1 MDDFLKAIISFP
13 KQLKPVFP
21 LSQKIQARGK
31 KPDGIIICGVGGSAL
46 AGETIKALIPELN
59 IPVPI
64 IVWKNYDLPYHFFR
78 NPLLIFVSFS
88 GNTEETISSFNKTK
102 KYKLKAVIT
111 SGGRLQKLARKENCP
126 LIIIPQEKLL
136 SRQAVGY
143 MLFAELKILKD
154 FFPQIKIPNI
164 KLDVYKSKV
173 EGQKL
178 ARKINRKIPLIYASR
193 QNYFLAHYWKVNFNE
208 TASLPA
214 FCHFLPE
221 LSHNEIA
228 GFSQKK
234 VNKNFF
240 AVFLIDRS
248 DSDRIKKK
256 SLVTQKFLKRKGVD
270 SIIIKGKDS
279 RVKNTFTS
287 FVLSNWTSYWLAK
300 LKKIDPNSGNRI
312 IEEFKKMTAKT

>member
-13 KQLKPVFP
+13 KQLKPGFF
-21 LSQKIQARGK
+21 LNQKIKTRGE

-64 IVWKNYDLPYHFFR
+64 VIWKNYDLPYHFFR

-88 GNTEETISSFNKTK
+88 GDTEETISSFIKAK
-102 KYKLKAVIT
+102 KYKLRAVIT
-111 SGGRLQKLARKENCP
+111 TGGKLKKLAQKDKVP
-126 LIIIPQEKLL
+126 LIIIPKEGLFP
-136 SRQAVGY
+136 RQAVGY
-143 MLFAELKILKD
+143 MLFAELKILKN
-154 FFPQIKIPNI
+154 FFPQIKILNI
-164 KLDVYKSKV
+164 KLDVYQSKT

-178 ARKINRKIPLIYASR
+178 ARKINRKIPLIYSSK
-193 QNYFLAHYWKVNFNE
+193 QNYSLAHYWKVNFNE
-208 TASLPA
+208 TVSIPA

-228 GFSQKK
+228 GFSQKE

-240 AVFLIDRS
+240 VIFLMDPS
-248 DSDRIKKK
+248 DFDQIKKK
-256 SLVTQKFLKRKGVD
+256 ATITQKFLKKKGVG

-279 RVKNTFTS
+279 RIKNVLSS
-287 FVLSNWTSYWLAK
+287 FILSNWTSYWLAK
-300 LKKIDPNSGNRI
+300 INKINLSAGNRV
-312 IEEFKKMTAKT
+312 IEEFKKLMNKS